1 MHAVVEGVLSA
12 QDNPDEAQPGIDVTI
27 SICGSAGDGANS
39 AGQILNRAVALMGYH
54 IMNFDSYPAE
64 IRGFGKSMAHTRVSD
79 QRVLT
84 PGAGTDCLVSLNDP
98 HTITEL
104 GKLNPGGVILY
115 DSKPPDYVE
124 EDQAVAGWIEPGMV
138 GYGVPLRELSNEAVQ
153 SARARNIVGLGVIA
167 GLFRMPKEQFREA
180 IRQRF
185 ASKAARVVEGN
196 LRAFDLGC
204 DYAETQLEKADPIDF
219 GGRTLPRSREVEI
232 LSGNE
237 AAARGCIEAGLR
249 LYAGYPITPATKIME
264 ILAKELPQHGGVVV
278 QTEDEIAAIGHA
290 IGGGFSGRR
299 AATATSG
306 PGLCLMVEALNLAVM
321 AEIPLVIIHSQ
332 RAGPSTGLPT
342 KTEQSDLNLA
352 VLGASG
358 DSPRPVMAPADVAEC
373 RLLCKVAFEVAESL
387 QTPVIVLL
395 DLFLSN
401 RFEDVAWEAVQDSSF
416 GVHEPVNA
424 APGPEPYQ
432 RYAITDDGVSPRS
445 IPGQDGLFFTA
456 SGLEHNEASMPNYSP
471 ANHQRM
477 TAKRF
482 RKLATLLERWPA
494 PETVGPDGKLDVGII
509 SWGSSIGAAK
519 EALGQLQVQG
529 VQAGGL
535 FPRLLW
541 PLNERALR
549 SFSERSKT
557 LLVAEM
563 NAAGQFASLVEAAI
577 GRRVRRV
584 SEICA
589 GPLPVAAIVRAAQ
602 GGDR

>member
-1 MHAVVEGVLSA
+1 MHAVVEAVLSA
-12 QDNPDEAQPGIDVTI
+12 QDNHDAAPSGIDVTI
-27 SICGSAGDGANS
+27 SLCGSAGDGANS
-39 AGQILNRAVALMGYH
+39 AGMILNRAVALMGYH

-64 IRGFGKSMAHTRVSD
+64 IRGFGKSVAHTRVSD
-79 QRVLT
+79 RRVLT

-138 GYGVPLRELSNEAVQ
+138 AYGVPLRELSNEAVQ
-153 SARARNIVGLGVIA
+153 SARARNIVGLGVLA
-167 GLFRMPKEQFREA
+167 GLFRMPTEQFHDA
-180 IRQRF
+180 IAQRF
-185 ASKAARVVEGN
+185 ASKAARVIDGN
-196 LRAFDLGC
+196 LKAFDLGC
-204 DYAETQLEKADPIDF
+204 AYAETQLDKADQIDF
-219 GGRTLPRSREVEI
+219 GGRTQPRSREIEI

-237 AAARGCIEAGLR
+237 AAARGCIDAGLR

-264 ILAKELPQHGGVVV
+264 ILAKELPKHDGVVV
-278 QTEDEIAAIGHA
+278 QTEDEIAAIGHV

-306 PGLCLMVEALNLAVM
+306 PGLSLMVEALNLAVM
-321 AEIPLVIIHSQ
+321 AEIPLVIINSQ

-352 VLGASG
+352 ILGASG
-358 DSPRPVMAPADVAEC
+358 DSPRPVLAPADVAEC
-373 RLLCKVAFEVAESL
+373 RLLCKVAFELADSL
-387 QTPVIVLL
+387 QTPVFVLL

-401 RFEDVAWEAVQDSSF
+401 RYEDVAWDGVRDTSF
-416 GVHEPVNA
+416 GVHEPVHA
-424 APGPEPYQ
+424 VAGPEPFQ
-432 RYAITDDGVSPRS
+432 RYAITDDGISPQS
-445 IPGQDGLFFTA
+445 IPGEEGLFFTA
-456 SGLEHNEASMPNYSP
+456 SGLEHNELGMPNYS
-471 ANHQRM
+471 ATNHQRM

-494 PETVGPDGKLDVGII
+494 PEMVGPDDQLDVGIL

-519 EALGQLQVQG
+519 EALEQLQTQG
-529 VQAGGL
+529 IRAGGM

-541 PLNERALR
+541 PLNELALR
-549 SFSERSKT
+549 QFAKRSKV

-584 SEICA
+584 AEICA
-589 GPLPVAAIVRAAQ
+589 GPMPVEAIVRAAQ
-602 GGDR
+602 GGDQ